1 MEHPRGPFCGRAV
14 VGKASQARYEGR
26 RANSVKVTNEFG
38 VVGLGRMGGGL
49 EKQALGKKMVV
60 VGKLDYLTTLET
72 GSKQALF
79 VWKRAKVREMSR
91 EVRGKS
97 VED

>member
-1 MEHPRGPFCGRAV
+1 
-14 VGKASQARYEGR
+14 
-26 RANSVKVTNEFG
+26 
-38 VVGLGRMGGGL
+38 MGGGL

>member
-1 MEHPRGPFCGRAV
+1 
-14 VGKASQARYEGR
+14 
-26 RANSVKVTNEFG
+26 
-38 VVGLGRMGGGL
+38 MGGGL
-49 EKQALGKKMVV
+49 EKQALGKEMVV
-60 VGKLDYLTTLET
+60 VGKLDSLTTLET

>member
-1 MEHPRGPFCGRAV
+1 
-14 VGKASQARYEGR
+14 
-26 RANSVKVTNEFG
+26 
-38 VVGLGRMGGGL
+38 
-49 EKQALGKKMVV
+49 MVV

-79 VWKRAKVREMSR
+79 VWKRTKVQEMSR

-97 VED
+97 AEYRVSREYGNIDEAKPLPFRTKLYTPYLKHVRFKETQDDEPAFSESR

>member
-1 MEHPRGPFCGRAV
+1 MSLGLLVWAAWRWLGDAGPREENGCG
-14 VGKASQARYEGR
+14 
-26 RANSVKVTNEFG
+26 
-38 VVGLGRMGGGL
+38 
-49 EKQALGKKMVV
+49 
-60 VGKLDYLTTLET
+60 GKLDLLTTLET